1 MKKIGYILAAVYAVF
16 SLSVTS
22 LAAGLVEDAV
32 DGAETLA
39 EDVGDGLEGLA
50 DGLTGDDGNPADSS
64 DGGEDGDPANSS
76 DTSADDPADT
86 SDTPAES
93 SDTSADITT
102 TPPTSV
108 DNAGTK
114 NPSTGV
120 GTVLGFTALGMAAA
134 GLTAAAAR
142 KRK

>member
-1 MKKIGYILAAVYAVF
+1 MKKIGYILAAIYAVF

-22 LAAGLVEDAV
+22 LAAGDLLEDAV

-39 EDVGDGLEGLA
+39 EDVGDGLADLA
-50 DGLTGDDGNPADSS
+50 GGDDDPADSS
-64 DGGEDGDPANSS
+64 GADTEGDPTGSPEATT
-76 DTSADDPADT
+76 DEE
-86 SDTPAES
+86 PAES
-93 SDTSADITT
+93 SADLTT

-108 DNAGTK
+108 DNAGAS

-142 KRK
+142 KKK